1 MPTLKTIATN
11 GTNPQLQI
19 AIERILPK
27 AVAQRESK
35 LLARK
40 LRGANDY
47 ATSQNI
53 FNWVLTNIKY
63 KQDGS
68 SQVIKLP
75 SALMIVKEGDCK
87 SMALLTASLLI
98 NNGITPKFVYT
109 SYKQNDPTPSHI
121 YVETDSGIILDPVWR
136 RFNSEKK
143 PAYKKKKV
151 MNISYLS
158 GVDGC
163 ESCSLGA
170 INVRQ
175 TFAKAKTQVK
185 QATQQVKT
193 QVQQAKT
200 QVKQATQKVTQG
212 AKVVGLSAGRLLF
225 LTMIKNNLDGMATK
239 LSTGNQ
245 ASQIATWKK
254 AGGDATKFA
263 SAIKTGSQK
272 PAKKFG
278 FLGKLK
284 NRLSKKKINGIFGAE
299 TDDDALKSGIRT
311 IAVSTG
317 ALVGSSAPAVGTLVG
332 GGAGASLGE
341 VLIIILPMVKEMVM
355 KTPAT
360 DMIDENASF
369 NNTGQLEGE
378 TPEEGAQ
385 SSSGDSGSNG
395 NSGSGSGSST
405 NKILL
410 YGAVAVGGYLL
421 YKNRKKLMK

>member
-11 GTNPQLQI
+11 GTNPQLQM

-170 INVRQ
+170 IISKQKRQNVKQ

-185 QATQQVKT
+185 QATQ
-193 QVQQAKT
+193 
-200 QVKQATQKVTQG
+200 KVSQG

-254 AGGDATKFA
+254 AGGDASKFA
-263 SAIKTGSQK
+263 SAVKTGSQK

-284 NRLSKKKINGIFGAE
+284 KRLAKKKINGIFGGE

-317 ALVGSSAPAVGTLVG
+317 ALVGSSAPAVGTAVG

-341 VLIIILPMVKEMVM
+341 VLIIILPMVKEMVL

-369 NNTGQLEGE
+369 NNTGQLESE

-395 NSGSGSGSST
+395 GGGSASST

>member
-11 GTNPQLQI
+11 GTNPQLQV

-27 AVAQRESK
+27 AVAQRETK
-35 LLARK
+35 ELARK
-40 LRGANDY
+40 LKGSNDY

-53 FNWVLTNIKY
+53 FNWVLTNIRY

-75 SALMIVKEGDCK
+75 SALLVVKEGDCK
-87 SMALLTASLLI
+87 SMALLVASLLI

-163 ESCSLGA
+163 ENCSLGA
-170 INVRQ
+170 INVKQ
-175 TFAKAKTQVK
+175 TFAKAK
-185 QATQQVKT
+185 A
-193 QVQQAKT
+193 QVQKT
-200 QVKQATQKVTQG
+200 TQKVSQG

-263 SAIKTGSQK
+263 SAVKTGSQK

-284 NRLSKKKINGIFGAE
+284 KRLAKKKINGIFGGE

-317 ALVGSSAPAVGTLVG
+317 ALVGSSAPAVGTAVG

-341 VLIIILPMVKEMVM
+341 VLIIILPMVKEMVL

-369 NNTGQLEGE
+369 SNTGQLESE

-385 SSSGDSGSNG
+385 SSSSD
-395 NSGSGSGSST
+395 SGSGSGSGADSGSAT
-405 NKILL
+405 KNLLL
-410 YGAVAVGGYLL
+410 YGAVAVGGYFL
-421 YKNRKKLMK
+421 YKKFMK

>member
-11 GTNPQLQI
+11 GTNPQLQS

-35 LLARK
+35 ELARK

-53 FNWVLTNIKY
+53 FNWVLTNIRY
-63 KQDGS
+63 KQDGRN
-68 SQVIKLP
+68 QIIKLP
-75 SALMIVKEGDCK
+75 SALLVVKEGDCK

-163 ESCSLGA
+163 DNCSLGA
-170 INVRQ
+170 IVSKEKLQ
-175 TFAKAKTQVK
+175 KAKQTLTK
-185 QATQQVKT
+185 G
-193 QVQQAKT
+193 
-200 QVKQATQKVTQG
+200 TQKVTQG

-254 AGGDATKFA
+254 AGGDASKFA
-263 SAIKTGSQK
+263 SAVKTGSQK

-284 NRLSKKKINGIFGAE
+284 KRLAKKKINGIFGGE

-317 ALVGSSAPAVGTLVG
+317 ALVGSSAPAVGTAVG

-341 VLIIILPMVKEMVM
+341 VLIIILPIVKEMVA

-360 DMIDENASF
+360 DMIDENAPF
-369 NNTGQLEGE
+369 NNTGKLEGE
-378 TPEEGAQ
+378 TPEEGAE
-385 SSSGDSGSNG
+385 SSSGGDDSKG
-395 NSGSGSGSST
+395 GSGT
-405 NKILL
+405 NTILL
-410 YGAVAVGGYLL
+410 YGALAVGGYFL
-421 YKNRKKLMK
+421 YKKFMK

>member
-11 GTNPQLQI
+11 GTNPQLQV

-27 AVAQRESK
+27 AVAQRETK
-35 LLARK
+35 ELARK
-40 LRGANDY
+40 LKGSNDY

-53 FNWVLTNIKY
+53 FNWVLTNIRY

-75 SALMIVKEGDCK
+75 SALLVVKEGDCK
-87 SMALLTASLLI
+87 SMALLVASLLI

-163 ESCSLGA
+163 ENCSLGA
-170 INVRQ
+170 INVKQ

-185 QATQQVKT
+185 KT
-193 QVQQAKT
+193 
-200 QVKQATQKVTQG
+200 TQKVSQG

-263 SAIKTGSQK
+263 SAVKTGSQK

-284 NRLSKKKINGIFGAE
+284 KRLAKKKINGIFGGE

-317 ALVGSSAPAVGTLVG
+317 ALVGSSAPAVGTAVG

-341 VLIIILPMVKEMVM
+341 VLIIILPMVKEMVL

-369 NNTGQLEGE
+369 SNTGQLESE

-385 SSSGDSGSNG
+385 SSSSD
-395 NSGSGSGSST
+395 SGSGSGADSGST
-405 NKILL
+405 TKNLLL
-410 YGAVAVGGYLL
+410 YGAVAVGGYFL
-421 YKNRKKLMK
+421 YKKFIK

>member
-11 GTNPQLQI
+11 GTNPQLQL

-27 AVAQRESK
+27 AVAQRETK
-35 LLARK
+35 ELARK
-40 LRGANDY
+40 LKGSNDY

-75 SALMIVKEGDCK
+75 SALLIVKEGDCK
-87 SMALLTASLLI
+87 SMALLVASLLI

-163 ESCSLGA
+163 ENCSLGA
-170 INVRQ
+170 INVKQ

-185 QATQQVKT
+185 KT
-193 QVQQAKT
+193 
-200 QVKQATQKVTQG
+200 TQKVSQG

-254 AGGDATKFA
+254 AGGDASKFA
-263 SAIKTGSQK
+263 SAVKTGSQK

-284 NRLSKKKINGIFGAE
+284 KRLSKKKINGIFGGE

-317 ALVGSSAPAVGTLVG
+317 ALVGSSAPAVGTAVG

-341 VLIIILPMVKEMVM
+341 VLIIILPMVKEMVL

-360 DMIDENASF
+360 DMIDENAPF
-369 NNTGQLEGE
+369 NNTGKLESE

-385 SSSGDSGSNG
+385 SSSGDSGS
-395 NSGSGSGSST
+395 GSGSGADSGST
-405 NKILL
+405 TNNLLL
-410 YGAVAVGGYLL
+410 YGAVAVGGYFL
-421 YKNRKKLMK
+421 YKKFMK

>member
-11 GTNPQLQI
+11 GTNPQLQS

-35 LLARK
+35 ELARK

-63 KQDGS
+63 KQDGRN
-68 SQVIKLP
+68 QIIKLP
-75 SALMIVKEGDCK
+75 SALLVVKEGDCK

-163 ESCSLGA
+163 ENCSLGA
-170 INVRQ
+170 IVSKEKRQ
-175 TFAKAKTQVK
+175 KAKQTLTK
-185 QATQQVKT
+185 G
-193 QVQQAKT
+193 
-200 QVKQATQKVTQG
+200 TQKVTQG

-254 AGGDATKFA
+254 AGGDASKFA
-263 SAIKTGSQK
+263 SAVKTGSQK

-284 NRLSKKKINGIFGAE
+284 KRLSKKKINGIFGGE

-317 ALVGSSAPAVGTLVG
+317 ALVGSSAPAVGTAVG

-341 VLIIILPMVKEMVM
+341 VLIIILPMVKEMVA

-369 NNTGQLEGE
+369 SNTGKLESE
-378 TPEEGAQ
+378 TPEEGAE
-385 SSSGDSGSNG
+385 SSSGGDDSKG
-395 NSGSGSGSST
+395 GSGI
-405 NKILL
+405 NPILL
-410 YGAVAVGGYLL
+410 YGALAVGGYYL
-421 YKNRKKLMK
+421 YTNRKKFMK

>member
-11 GTNPQLQI
+11 GTNPQLQV

-27 AVAQRESK
+27 AVAQRETK
-35 LLARK
+35 ELARK
-40 LRGANDY
+40 LKGSNDY

-53 FNWVLTNIKY
+53 FNWVLTNIRY

-75 SALMIVKEGDCK
+75 SALLVVKEGDCK
-87 SMALLTASLLI
+87 SMALLVASLLI

-163 ESCSLGA
+163 ENCSLGA
-170 INVRQ
+170 INVKQ
-175 TFAKAKTQVK
+175 TFAKAK
-185 QATQQVKT
+185 A
-193 QVQQAKT
+193 QVQKT
-200 QVKQATQKVTQG
+200 TQKVSQG

-263 SAIKTGSQK
+263 SAVKTGSQK

-284 NRLSKKKINGIFGAE
+284 KRLAKKKINGIFGGE

-317 ALVGSSAPAVGTLVG
+317 ALVGSSAPAVGTAVG

-341 VLIIILPMVKEMVM
+341 VLIIILPMVKEMVL

-369 NNTGQLEGE
+369 SNTGQLESE

-385 SSSGDSGSNG
+385 SSSSD
-395 NSGSGSGSST
+395 SGSGSGSGADSGST
-405 NKILL
+405 TKNLLL
-410 YGAVAVGGYLL
+410 YGAVAVGGYFL
-421 YKNRKKLMK
+421 YKKFMK

>member
-11 GTNPQLQI
+11 GTNPQLQM

-35 LLARK
+35 ELARK

-53 FNWVLTNIKY
+53 FNWVLTNIRY

-68 SQVIKLP
+68 NQVIKLP
-75 SALMIVKEGDCK
+75 SALMVVKEGDCK

-163 ESCSLGA
+163 DNCSLGA
-170 INVRQ
+170 IVSKEKRQ
-175 TFAKAKTQVK
+175 KAKQTLTK
-185 QATQQVKT
+185 G
-193 QVQQAKT
+193 
-200 QVKQATQKVTQG
+200 TQKVTQG

-254 AGGDATKFA
+254 AGGDASKFA
-263 SAIKTGSQK
+263 SAVKTGSQK

-284 NRLSKKKINGIFGAE
+284 KRLAKKKINGIFGGE

-317 ALVGSSAPAVGTLVG
+317 ALVGSSAPAVGTAVG

-341 VLIIILPMVKEMVM
+341 VLIIILPMVKEMVA

-369 NNTGQLEGE
+369 NNTGQLESE

-385 SSSGDSGSNG
+385 SSSGDSGS
-395 NSGSGSGSST
+395 GSGADSGT

-410 YGAVAVGGYLL
+410 YGALAVGGYFL
-421 YKNRKKLMK
+421 YKKFMK

>member
-1 MPTLKTIATN
+1 MPTSKTIATN
-11 GTNPQLQI
+11 GTNPQLQS

-35 LLARK
+35 ILARK
-40 LRGANDY
+40 LKGANDY
-47 ATSQNI
+47 ATSRNI

-68 SQVIKLP
+68 NQVIKLP
-75 SALMIVKEGDCK
+75 SALLIVKEGDCK
-87 SMALLTASLLI
+87 SMALLTASLLL

-109 SYKQNDPTPSHI
+109 SYKPNDPTPSHI

-136 RFNSEKK
+136 RFNQEKQ

-170 INVRQ
+170 VNVKQ

-185 QATQQVKT
+185 KT
-193 QVQQAKT
+193 
-200 QVKQATQKVTQG
+200 TQKVGQG

-245 ASQIATWKK
+245 SSQIATWKK
-254 AGGDATKFA
+254 AGGDASKFA
-263 SAIKTGSQK
+263 SAVKTGSQK

-278 FLGKLK
+278 FLGKLR
-284 NRLSKKKINGIFGAE
+284 NRLSKKKINGIFGGE
-299 TDDDALKSGIRT
+299 SDDDALKSGIRT
-311 IAVSTG
+311 IAISTG
-317 ALVGSSAPAVGTLVG
+317 ALVGSSAPAVGTAVG

-341 VLIIILPMVKEMVM
+341 VLIIILPMVKEMVA
-355 KTPAT
+355 KTSAT
-360 DMIDENASF
+360 DMVDEKAPFNA
-369 NNTGQLEGE
+369 TGQLEGDAS
-378 TPEEGAQ
+378 EGGTDG
-385 SSSGDSGSNG
+385 SSGGSEGGSGADSGSG
-395 NSGSGSGSST
+395 T

-410 YGAVAVGGYLL
+410 YGAIAVGGYFL
-421 YKNRKKLMK
+421 YKKFMK

>member
-11 GTNPQLQI
+11 GTNPQLQM

-75 SALMIVKEGDCK
+75 SALMVVKEGDCK

-163 ESCSLGA
+163 DNCSLGA
-170 INVRQ
+170 IVSKQ
-175 TFAKAKTQVK
+175 KLQKAKTQVK
-185 QATQQVKT
+185 
-193 QVQQAKT
+193 QAKT

-254 AGGDATKFA
+254 AGGDASKFA
-263 SAIKTGSQK
+263 SAVKTGSQK

-284 NRLSKKKINGIFGAE
+284 KRLAKKKINGIFGGE

-317 ALVGSSAPAVGTLVG
+317 ALVGSSAPAVGTAVG

-341 VLIIILPMVKEMVM
+341 VLIIILPMVKEMVL

-369 NNTGQLEGE
+369 NNTGQLESE

-385 SSSGDSGSNG
+385 SSSGDSGS
-395 NSGSGSGSST
+395 GSGSGADSGT

-410 YGAVAVGGYLL
+410 YGALAVGGYFL
-421 YKNRKKLMK
+421 YKKFMK

>member
-11 GTNPQLQI
+11 GTNPQLQT

-27 AVAQRESK
+27 AVAQRETK
-35 LLARK
+35 ELARK

-53 FNWVLTNIKY
+53 FNWVLTNIRY
-63 KQDGS
+63 KQDGRN
-68 SQVIKLP
+68 QVIKLP
-75 SALMIVKEGDCK
+75 SALLVVKEGDCK
-87 SMALLTASLLI
+87 SMALLVASLLI

-136 RFNSEKK
+136 RFNSEKR

-170 INVRQ
+170 VGGKKPNVR
-175 TFAKAKTQVK
+175 KGVEKIK
-185 QATQQVKT
+185 
-193 QVQQAKT
+193 
-200 QVKQATQKVTQG
+200 QG

-245 ASQIATWKK
+245 ASQIATWRK
-254 AGGDATKFA
+254 AGGDAKKFA
-263 SAIKTGSQK
+263 EAVKTGSQK

-284 NRLSKKKINGIFGAE
+284 KRLAKKKINGIFGGE
-299 TDDDALKSGIRT
+299 TDTDALKSGIRT
-311 IAVSTG
+311 IAIPTG
-317 ALVGSSAPAVGTLVG
+317 AVLGSTIPAVGTAVG
-332 GGAGASLGE
+332 TGAGASLGE
-341 VLIIILPMVKEMVM
+341 VLIIVLPIIQEAVA

-360 DMIDENASF
+360 DMIDENAPF
-369 NNTGQLEGE
+369 NNTGKLEAE
-378 TPEEGAQ
+378 TPEE
-385 SSSGDSGSNG
+385 STE
-395 NSGSGSGSST
+395 GSSESGGGGT
-405 NKILL
+405 NTILL
-410 YGAVAVGGYLL
+410 YGALAVGGYFL
-421 YKNRKKLMK
+421 YKKFMK

>member
-11 GTNPQLQI
+11 GTNPQLQL

-27 AVAQRESK
+27 AVAQRETK
-35 LLARK
+35 ELARK
-40 LRGANDY
+40 LKGSNDY

-75 SALMIVKEGDCK
+75 SALLIVKEGDCK
-87 SMALLTASLLI
+87 SMALLVASLLI

-163 ESCSLGA
+163 ENCSLGA
-170 INVRQ
+170 INVKQ

-185 QATQQVKT
+185 KT
-193 QVQQAKT
+193 
-200 QVKQATQKVTQG
+200 TQKVSQG

-254 AGGDATKFA
+254 AGGDASKFA
-263 SAIKTGSQK
+263 SAVKTGSQK

-284 NRLSKKKINGIFGAE
+284 KRLAKKKINGIFGGE

-317 ALVGSSAPAVGTLVG
+317 ALVGSSAPAVGTAVG

-341 VLIIILPMVKEMVM
+341 VLIIILPMVKEMVL

-360 DMIDENASF
+360 DMIDENAPF
-369 NNTGQLEGE
+369 NNTGKLESE

-385 SSSGDSGSNG
+385 SSSSDSGSGNG
-395 NSGSGSGSST
+395 SGADSGST
-405 NKILL
+405 TKNLLL
-410 YGAVAVGGYLL
+410 YGAVAVGGYFL
-421 YKNRKKLMK
+421 YKKFMK

>member
-11 GTNPQLQI
+11 GTNPQLQN

-27 AVAQRESK
+27 AVAQRETK
-35 LLARK
+35 ELARK
-40 LRGANDY
+40 LKGANDY
-47 ATSQNI
+47 ATSRNI
-53 FNWVLTNIKY
+53 FNWVLTNIRY

-75 SALMIVKEGDCK
+75 SALLIVKEGDCK

-121 YVETDSGIILDPVWR
+121 YVETDSGIIIDPVWR
-136 RFNSEKK
+136 RFNSEKT

-163 ESCSLGA
+163 ENCSLGA
-170 INVRQ
+170 IVSKDKRQ
-175 TFAKAKTQVK
+175 LVKKTFTQGK
-185 QATQQVKT
+185 
-193 QVQQAKT
+193 
-200 QVKQATQKVTQG
+200 QKVTQG

-254 AGGDATKFA
+254 AGGDASKFA
-263 SAIKTGSQK
+263 SAVKTGSQK

-284 NRLSKKKINGIFGAE
+284 KRLAKKKINGIFGGE
-299 TDDDALKSGIRT
+299 TDDDALKSGIRA

-317 ALVGSSAPAVGTLVG
+317 ALVGSSAPAVGTAVG

-341 VLIIILPMVKEMVM
+341 VLIIVLPMVKEMVL

-369 NNTGQLEGE
+369 NNTGKLESE

-385 SSSGDSGSNG
+385 SSSGDSGSG
-395 NSGSGSGSST
+395 SGADSGSTT
-405 NKILL
+405 NNLLL
-410 YGAVAVGGYLL
+410 YGAIAVGGYFL
-421 YKNRKKLMK
+421 YKKFMK

>member
-11 GTNPQLQI
+11 GTNPQLQS

-35 LLARK
+35 ELARK

-53 FNWVLTNIKY
+53 FNWVLTNIRY
-63 KQDGS
+63 KQDGRN
-68 SQVIKLP
+68 QIIKLP
-75 SALMIVKEGDCK
+75 SALLVVKEGDCK

-163 ESCSLGA
+163 ENCSLGA
-170 INVRQ
+170 IVSKQ
-175 TFAKAKTQVK
+175 KLQKAKTQVK
-185 QATQQVKT
+185 KT
-193 QVQQAKT
+193 
-200 QVKQATQKVTQG
+200 TQKVTQG

-254 AGGDATKFA
+254 AGGDASKFA
-263 SAIKTGSQK
+263 SAVKTGSQK

-284 NRLSKKKINGIFGAE
+284 KRLSKKKINGIFGGE

-317 ALVGSSAPAVGTLVG
+317 ALVGSSAPAVGTAVG

-341 VLIIILPMVKEMVM
+341 VLIIILPMVKEMVA

-369 NNTGQLEGE
+369 SNTGKLESE
-378 TPEEGAQ
+378 TPEEGAE
-385 SSSGDSGSNG
+385 SSSGGDDSKG
-395 NSGSGSGSST
+395 GSGI
-405 NKILL
+405 NPILL
-410 YGAVAVGGYLL
+410 YGALAVGGYYL
-421 YKNRKKLMK
+421 YTNRKKFMK

>member
-11 GTNPQLQI
+11 GTNPQLQV

-27 AVAQRESK
+27 AVAQRETK
-35 LLARK
+35 ELARK
-40 LRGANDY
+40 LKGSNDY

-53 FNWVLTNIKY
+53 FNWVLTNIRY

-75 SALMIVKEGDCK
+75 SALLVVKEGDCK
-87 SMALLTASLLI
+87 SMALLVASLLI

-163 ESCSLGA
+163 ENCSLGA
-170 INVRQ
+170 IVSKEKRQ
-175 TFAKAKTQVK
+175 KAKETFK
-185 QATQQVKT
+185 KG
-193 QVQQAKT
+193 
-200 QVKQATQKVTQG
+200 TQKVSQG

-254 AGGDATKFA
+254 AGGDASKFA
-263 SAIKTGSQK
+263 SAVKTGSQK

-284 NRLSKKKINGIFGAE
+284 KRLAKKKINGIFGGE

-317 ALVGSSAPAVGTLVG
+317 ALVGSSAPAVGTAVG

-341 VLIIILPMVKEMVM
+341 VLIIILPMVKEMVL

-369 NNTGQLEGE
+369 SNTGQLESE

-385 SSSGDSGSNG
+385 SSSSD
-395 NSGSGSGSST
+395 SGSGSGSGADSGST
-405 NKILL
+405 TKNLLL
-410 YGAVAVGGYLL
+410 YGAVAVGGYFL
-421 YKNRKKLMK
+421 YKKFMK

>member
-11 GTNPQLQI
+11 GTNPQLQM

-75 SALMIVKEGDCK
+75 SALMVVKEGDCK

-163 ESCSLGA
+163 DNCSLGA
-170 INVRQ
+170 INVKQ

-185 QATQQVKT
+185 QA
-193 QVQQAKT
+193 KT
-200 QVKQATQKVTQG
+200 QVKQATQKVSQG

-254 AGGDATKFA
+254 AGGDASKFA
-263 SAIKTGSQK
+263 SAVKTGSQK

-284 NRLSKKKINGIFGAE
+284 KRLSKKKINGIFGGE

-317 ALVGSSAPAVGTLVG
+317 ALVGSSAPAVGTAVG

-341 VLIIILPMVKEMVM
+341 VLIIILPMVKEMVA

-369 NNTGQLEGE
+369 SNTGKLESE
-378 TPEEGAQ
+378 TPEEGAE
-385 SSSGDSGSNG
+385 SSSGDSGSG
-395 NSGSGSGSST
+395 DGSKGGSGT
-405 NKILL
+405 NTILL
-410 YGAVAVGGYLL
+410 YGALAVGGYFL
-421 YKNRKKLMK
+421 YKKFMK

>member
-11 GTNPQLQI
+11 GTNPQLQN

-27 AVAQRESK
+27 AVAQRETK
-35 LLARK
+35 ELARK
-40 LRGANDY
+40 LKGANDY
-47 ATSQNI
+47 ATSRNI
-53 FNWVLTNIKY
+53 FNWVLTNIRY

-75 SALMIVKEGDCK
+75 SALLIVKEGDCK

-121 YVETDSGIILDPVWR
+121 YVETDSGIIIDPVWR

-163 ESCSLGA
+163 ENCSLGA

-185 QATQQVKT
+185 K
-193 QVQQAKT
+193 AKT
-200 QVKQATQKVTQG
+200 QVKQTTQKVTQG

-245 ASQIATWKK
+245 SSQIATWKK
-254 AGGDATKFA
+254 AGGNASKFA

-284 NRLSKKKINGIFGAE
+284 KRLAKKKINGIFGGE
-299 TDDDALKSGIRT
+299 TDDDALKSGIRA

-317 ALVGSSAPAVGTLVG
+317 ALVGSSAPAVGTAVG

-341 VLIIILPMVKEMVM
+341 VLIIILPMVKEMVL

-369 NNTGQLEGE
+369 NNTGQLESE

-385 SSSGDSGSNG
+385 SSSGDSGSG
-395 NSGSGSGSST
+395 ADSGSAT

-410 YGAVAVGGYLL
+410 YGAIAVGGYFL
-421 YKNRKKLMK
+421 YKKFMK